1 MSKKPKSPLFLKDIW
16 RKNTVA
22 YLFLLPSIIMMLL
35 FNAYPIAFSIGAGFT
50 NMMLANITG
59 GYHFIGLDNYVK
71 LLTVYGP
78 DIQRVLLI
86 TFLWTAVNVG
96 LQVAI
101 GLAFALFYN
110 SKDLY
115 GRRFHLAIMILPW
128 AIPGLTS
135 TMVWATM
142 FQTTFGAI
150 NQLFRTVGFVS
161 YPGPNWLNDQ
171 WLAFAAYNIVNTWLA
186 YPFMMTMIIGALQG
200 VSPELYEAAA
210 IDGARSWSRF
220 RHITLPS
227 IRRPLLL
234 ATLLTTNT
242 TFQQFNVAWILNQG
256 GPANANEFVMV
267 WAYKNIYTGNFYG
280 LSSAFLGI
288 ILVIILIIGFLGIRV
303 SRIAE
308 EAK

>member
-1 MSKKPKSPLFLKDIW
+1 MSKKPKSPPFLKDIW
-16 RKNTVA
+16 RRNIVA

-35 FNAYPIAFSIGAGFT
+35 FNAYPVVFSIYTGFT
-50 NMMLANITG
+50 NMTLANITG
-59 GYHFIGLDNYVK
+59 GYKFIGLENYMK
-71 LLTVYGP
+71 ILTVYGP

-86 TFLWTAVNVG
+86 TFMWTAVNVG
-96 LQVAI
+96 LQVTF

-110 SKDLY
+110 SKDIY
-115 GRRFHLAIMILPW
+115 GKRFHVAIMILPW

-135 TMVWATM
+135 TMVWTTM
-142 FQTTFGAI
+142 FQTGYGSI
-150 NQLFRTVGFVS
+150 NQLLRTIGLVS

-171 WLAFAAYNIVNTWLA
+171 WLSFGAYNIVNTWLA
-186 YPFMMTMIIGALQG
+186 YPFMMTMILGALQG
-200 VSPELYEAAA
+200 VSPELYEAAE
-210 IDGARSWSRF
+210 IDGARSWSRL

-242 TFQQFNVAWILNQG
+242 TFQQFNVPWLLNQG
-256 GPANANEFVMV
+256 GPANTNELVMV
-267 WAYKNIYTGNFYG
+267 WAYKNIFQGNFYG
-280 LSSAFLGI
+280 LSAAFLGI
-288 ILVIILIIGFLGIRV
+288 ILVIILIIGFLGIRT